1 MGRGPIMAEPL
12 SARIMRLIPQ
22 AMHMYHR
29 LVLVVAPLGAGKTAA
44 LREVAQQTGYNYI
57 NVNLELSRCML
68 ELTQRQRQLQVPRL
82 LRDIIRTAHD
92 QAVLLDNLEILF
104 DTLAQARPA
113 PLSARCG
120 TESNGGCCLAWS
132 RNCRP
137 PDVCHTRS
145 SRVSAVC
152 TRRPC
157 GCVSSSWLLI
167 GGR

>member
-1 MGRGPIMAEPL
+1 
-12 SARIMRLIPQ
+12 
-22 AMHMYHR
+22 MYHR

-104 DTLAQARPA
+104 DGLLKLDPLRCLQDVARDRTVVA
-113 PLSARCG
+113 AW
-120 TESNGGCCLAWS
+120 NGAVTAGYLTYAT
-132 RNCRP
+132 
-137 PDVCHTRS
+137 PDHPEYRRYALEDLVVVCPEVGS
-145 SRVSAVC
+145 
-152 TRRPC
+152 
-157 GCVSSSWLLI
+157 
-167 GGR
+167 